1 MWLDIVLV
9 AILIVFTVIGLF
21 KGFIDSVLGLI
32 STGVAFVIAIVC
44 TKPATKLINKIVDV
58 PKWFNGML
66 DKVASDETI
75 KIFGA
80 IEFSKIEV
88 ANFLSVVFSILVV
101 FILVKVAIWLLA
113 RLFSSAVEKSTFGSG
128 LNKTLGGLFGALQG
142 AVVVIVI
149 LVLMSLVSGTR
160 LFGDKIQTT
169 IDDSKVT
176 HTVYKYVS
184 DYTEKAVEKAD
195 IQDFVKDL
203 VKNNQGEQP
212 ATPAK

>member
-1 MWLDIVLV
+1 MWLDIVLI
-9 AILIVFTVIGLF
+9 AILIVFTVIGIF

-32 STGVAFVIAIVC
+32 STGVAFAIAIVC
-44 TKPATKLINKIVDV
+44 TKPATKLINKIVNV

-66 DKVASDETI
+66 DKIATDETI
-75 KIFGA
+75 KIFGT
-80 IEFSKIEV
+80 IEFTKLEV
-88 ANFLSVVFSILVV
+88 ANFLSVIFSILVV

-113 RLFSSAVEKSTFGSG
+113 RLFSSAVEKSSIGSG
-128 LNKTLGGLFGALQG
+128 LNKVLGGLFGLLQG
-142 AVVVIVI
+142 VAIVIVI

-184 DYTEKAVEKAD
+184 DYSEKAMEKAD

-203 VKNNQGEQP
+203 VTKNQGEQA
-212 ATPAK
+212 ATK

>member
-1 MWLDIVLV
+1 MWLDIVLI
-9 AILIVFTVIGLF
+9 AILVVFAVIGIF
-21 KGFIDSVLGLI
+21 KGLIDAVLGLI
-32 STGVAFVIAIVC
+32 STGVAFAIAIAC
-44 TKPATKLINKIVDV
+44 AKPATKLINKIVNV

-80 IEFSKIEV
+80 IEFTKNEV
-88 ANFLSVVFSILVV
+88 AGFLSIIFSILVV

-113 RLFSSAVEKSTFGSG
+113 RLFSSAVEKSTLGSG
-128 LNKTLGGLFGALQG
+128 INKVLGGLFGLIQG
-142 AVVVIVI
+142 AAVVMII

-169 IDDSKVT
+169 VDKSKVT
-176 HTVYKYVS
+176 HSVYKYVS
-184 DYTEKAVEKAD
+184 DYSEKALEKAD

-203 VKNNQGEQP
+203 VKKNQSEQ
-212 ATPAK
+212 TPTA

>member
-1 MWLDIVLV
+1 MWLDIVLI
-9 AILIVFTVIGLF
+9 AILVVFAVIGIF
-21 KGFIDSVLGLI
+21 KGLIDAVLGLI
-32 STGVAFVIAIVC
+32 STGVAFAIAIAC
-44 TKPATKLINKIVDV
+44 AKPATKLINKIVNV

-80 IEFSKIEV
+80 IEFTKNEV
-88 ANFLSVVFSILVV
+88 AGFLSIIFSILVV

-113 RLFSSAVEKSTFGSG
+113 RLFSSAVEKSTLGSG
-128 LNKTLGGLFGALQG
+128 INKVLGGLFGLIQG
-142 AVVVIVI
+142 AAVVMII

-169 IDDSKVT
+169 VDKSKVT
-176 HTVYKYVS
+176 HSVYKYVS
-184 DYTEKAVEKAD
+184 DYSEKALEKAD

-203 VKNNQGEQP
+203 VKKNQSEQ
-212 ATPAK
+212 TPSA